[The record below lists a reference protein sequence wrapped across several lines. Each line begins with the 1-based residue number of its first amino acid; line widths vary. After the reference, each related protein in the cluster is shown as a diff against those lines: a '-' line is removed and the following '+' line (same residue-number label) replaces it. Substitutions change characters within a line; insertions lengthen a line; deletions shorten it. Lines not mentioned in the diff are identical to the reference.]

1 MMFNFFRRLLVSPT
15 IMMLPASGSG
25 SQAEE
30 SEWPEG
36 YDPTHFDAFMSGWFQ
51 DETNELLEGF
61 PIAPEDTVLDVGC
74 GEAPFIYFC
83 ALRGAE
89 VICADID
96 AEKVAFIEQSL
107 RKTPARAI
115 RSIVS
120 DANPLPLPSE
130 TVTKI
135 IAMEVLEH
143 VDDPQQF
150 MRELLRVGRPGAQYL
165 ITVPDR
171 RSEMLQ
177 KELVPPVYFQKP
189 NHVRIFERDEFEK
202 LITDAG
208 LIIERRAYY
217 GFFWS
222 IWWVMFW
229 ACKHDLNAPWHPL
242 LKQWMKTWDIL
253 LHLPRGPSIK
263 KIFDEFMPK
272 SQAIIA
278 RKPTQHNRE
287 TISHGQS

>member
-1 MMFNFFRRLLVSPT
+1 MMLNFFHRLFVSPA
-15 IMMLPASGSG
+15 IMMLPASGSGSG

-150 MRELLRVGRPGAQYL
+150 MRELLR
-165 ITVPDR
+165 
-171 RSEMLQ
+171 
-177 KELVPPVYFQKP
+177 
-189 NHVRIFERDEFEK
+189 H
-202 LITDAG
+202 
-208 LIIERRAYY
+208 
-217 GFFWS
+217 S
-222 IWWVMFW
+222 I
-229 ACKHDLNAPWHPL
+229 
-242 LKQWMKTWDIL
+242 
-253 LHLPRGPSIK
+253 
-263 KIFDEFMPK
+263 
-272 SQAIIA
+272 
-278 RKPTQHNRE
+278 
-287 TISHGQS
+287 

>member
-1 MMFNFFRRLLVSPT
+1 MIFSLFRRMFVSPT
-15 IMMLPASGSG
+15 IAMLPAEGSG
-25 SQAEE
+25 AREE
-30 SEWPEG
+30 QGEWPEG

-51 DETNELLEGF
+51 DETNELLKGF
-61 PIAPEDTVLDVGC
+61 PIAAEDTVLDVGC

-96 AEKVAFIEQSL
+96 PAKVAFIEQSL
-107 RKTPARAI
+107 KDTPARAV
-115 RSIVS
+115 RSVVT
-120 DANPLPLPSE
+120 DANPLPLPDASA
-130 TVTKI
+130 TKI

-143 VDDPQQF
+143 VDDPRQF

-171 RSEMLQ
+171 GSEMLQ
-177 KELVPPVYFQKP
+177 KDLVPPVYFQKP

-202 LITDAG
+202 LMVDSG
-208 LIIERRAYY
+208 LIVERRTYY
-217 GFFWS
+217 GFFWT
-222 IWWVMFW
+222 IWWVFFW

-253 LHLPRGPSIK
+253 LHMPKGPEMK
-263 KIFDEFMPK
+263 KVFDEFLPK

-278 RKPTQHNRE
+278 RKPFQQE
-287 TISHGQS
+287 QKGAL